1 MGGEGRFSKSMSGGC
16 SNENLKKGQA
26 MMWIK
31 PRLTR
36 TVRGFAAL
44 ALALF
49 ALNAAAGGASAQANY
64 PDRPVRV
71 ILPFGPGG
79 VADVTARLVAE
90 KLSEKLGQN
99 FVIENMP
106 GAGGIAAARAAIS
119 GGADGYTL
127 ILLTNGTAISVPL
140 FNHLPYDPLKQFVP
154 ISAIGYF
161 TCDFTVGADSPFKTL
176 GDFLKA
182 AQDKPGTL
190 NVGTINVGSTQNLT
204 AELFKS
210 MAGTNVVLVPF
221 RTSPDVVVALLRND
235 VQMDID
241 FYAALKPT
249 LDNGKARVLA
259 TSAPQRSPE
268 LPDVPTVQQ
277 GGVAKFE
284 VTAWNALYAPAG
296 TPPAIIDKLNKALQD
311 VLADP
316 GVKKR
321 ALALGIDAKASTP
334 AEIDA
339 RFRADIEKWG
349 QVIASAHIPKE

>member
-1 MGGEGRFSKSMSGGC
+1 MLGLNFSRAAFLRRCTALMFFLGALIVG
-16 SNENLKKGQA
+16 A
-26 MMWIK
+26 MA
-31 PRLTR
+31 PAR
-36 TVRGFAAL
+36 AA
-44 ALALF
+44 
-49 ALNAAAGGASAQANY
+49 Y

-71 ILPFGPGG
+71 ILPFGAGG

-90 KLSEKLGQN
+90 ALGKKLGQN

-106 GAGGIAAARAAIS
+106 GAGGIAAARAALS
-119 GGADGYTL
+119 AGADGYTL

-140 FNHLPYDPLKQFVP
+140 FNHLPYDPLKQFTP

-161 TCDFTVGADSPFKTL
+161 TCDFTVGADSSYKSL

-182 AQDKPGTL
+182 AHEKPSTL
-190 NVGTINVGSTQNLT
+190 NIGTINVGGTQNLT

-210 MAGTNVVLVPF
+210 MAGVNVVIVPF
-221 RTSPDVVVALLRND
+221 RSSPEVVVALLRND

-249 LDNGKARVLA
+249 LDNGKARILA
-259 TSAPQRSPE
+259 TSAARRSPE
-268 LPDVPTVQQ
+268 LPDIPTVQEA
-277 GGVAKFE
+277 GVANFD

-296 TPPAIIDKLNKALQD
+296 TPDAIVQTLNKALQE

-316 GVKKR
+316 ELKKR

-339 RFRADIEKWG
+339 RMRSDIAKWG
-349 QVIASAHIPKE
+349 KVIENAHIPKQ